1 MLTDI
6 RHSGK
11 EFEHESYE
19 PADRHE
25 TAFVEYTISSTG
37 LLTGVEMTHL
47 GMLALAQAFKVRAQ
61 QWLPERLCVCVCVFV
76 CVCVCLCV
84 PVCVCVCGENPIP
97 LLLGPLT
104 CAVPLD
110 PYSLLCS
117 IPSLIEYLPPHL
129 HWAEF
134 ALHRSKGARAG
145 ACRRNLRC
153 RPGSV
158 DVPPPW
164 FERLAWLKEE
174 GEECVLSQ

>member
-84 PVCVCVCGENPIP
+84 PVCVCVCVVRTQSHYSWGRSHVLFLLIPI
-97 LLLGPLT
+97 
-104 CAVPLD
+104 
-110 PYSLLCS
+110 LC
-117 IPSLIEYLPPHL
+117 
-129 HWAEF
+129 F
-134 ALHRSKGARAG
+134 A
-145 ACRRNLRC
+145 
-153 RPGSV
+153 
-158 DVPPPW
+158 
-164 FERLAWLKEE
+164 
-174 GEECVLSQ
+174 